1 MEAKKSITISE
12 AKKNIERYC
21 AYQER
26 CHKEVVNKL
35 KDLGIIQNA
44 IDIIVA
50 DLIQNNYLNET
61 RFAQSFARGK
71 FRIKKWGKVKIRREL
86 NKREISEYN
95 IKMGM
100 KEISNSD
107 YEETFNKLL
116 DKKLSE
122 LSHLSESKQKRK
134 IFNYLS
140 YRGWEVEKIFD
151 KFSNTDVFLVFIIRI
166 RKPHLVH

>member
-44 IDIIVA
+44 IDVIVA

-61 RFAQSFARGK
+61 RFAQSFTRGK
-71 FRIKKWGKVKIRREL
+71 FKIKKWGKVKIHREL

-100 KEISNSD
+100 KEISDSD

-122 LSHLSESKQKRK
+122 LSHLSEREQKRK
-134 IFNYLS
+134 VFNYLS
-140 YRGWEVEKIFD
+140 YRGWEVEKIFEG
-151 KFSNTDVFLVFIIRI
+151 L
-166 RKPHLVH
+166 RKI

>member
-1 MEAKKSITISE
+1 MEPRKSITISD
-12 AKKNIERYC
+12 AKKNIEHYC

-26 CHKEVVNKL
+26 CHKEVINKL
-35 KDLGIIQNA
+35 KNLGIIQNA

-71 FRIKKWGKVKIRREL
+71 FKIKKWGKVKIHREL

-100 KEISNSD
+100 KEISDSD
-107 YEETFNKLL
+107 YEETFNMLLEKKLL
-116 DKKLSE
+116 E
-122 LSHLSESKQKRK
+122 LSHLTESEKKRK

-140 YRGWEVEKIFD
+140 YRGWEVEKIFEA
-151 KFSNTDVFLVFIIRI
+151 L
-166 RKPHLVH
+166 RKI

>member
-12 AKKNIERYC
+12 AKKNIEHYC

-44 IDIIVA
+44 IDVIVT

-71 FRIKKWGKVKIRREL
+71 FKIKKWGKVKIHREL

-100 KEISNSD
+100 KEISDSD
-107 YEETFNKLL
+107 YEETFNMLL

-122 LSHLSESKQKRK
+122 LSHLSEREQKRK

-140 YRGWEVEKIFD
+140 YRGWEVEKIFEG
-151 KFSNTDVFLVFIIRI
+151 L
-166 RKPHLVH
+166 RKI

>member
-1 MEAKKSITISE
+1 MEARKSITISD
-12 AKKNIERYC
+12 AKKNIEHYC

-26 CHKEVVNKL
+26 CHKEVINKL
-35 KDLGIIQNA
+35 KNLGIIQNA

-71 FRIKKWGKVKIRREL
+71 FKIKKWGKVKIHREL

-100 KEISNSD
+100 KEISDSD
-107 YEETFNKLL
+107 YEETFNMLLEKKLL
-116 DKKLSE
+116 E
-122 LSHLSESKQKRK
+122 LSHLSESEKKRK

-140 YRGWEVEKIFD
+140 YRGWEVEKIFEA
-151 KFSNTDVFLVFIIRI
+151 L
-166 RKPHLVH
+166 RKI

>member
-12 AKKNIERYC
+12 AKKNIEHYC

-44 IDIIVA
+44 IDVIVT

-71 FRIKKWGKVKIRREL
+71 FKIKKWGKVKIHREL

-100 KEISNSD
+100 KEISDSD
-107 YEETFNKLL
+107 YEETFNTLL

-122 LSHLSESKQKRK
+122 LSHLPESEQKRK
-134 IFNYLS
+134 IFSYLS
-140 YRGWEVEKIFD
+140 YRGWEVEKIFEA
-151 KFSNTDVFLVFIIRI
+151 L
-166 RKPHLVH
+166 RKI

>member
-1 MEAKKSITISE
+1 MEPRKSITISD
-12 AKKNIERYC
+12 AKKNIEHYC

-26 CHKEVVNKL
+26 CHKEVINKL
-35 KDLGIIQNA
+35 KNLGIIQNA

-71 FRIKKWGKVKIRREL
+71 FKIKKWGKVKIHREL

-100 KEISNSD
+100 KEISDSD
-107 YEETFNKLL
+107 YEETFNILL
-116 DKKLSE
+116 EKKLSE
-122 LSHLSESKQKRK
+122 LSHLSESEKKRK

-140 YRGWEVEKIFD
+140 YRGWEVEKIFEA
-151 KFSNTDVFLVFIIRI
+151 L
-166 RKPHLVH
+166 RKL

>member
-1 MEAKKSITISE
+1 MEARKSINISD
-12 AKKNIERYC
+12 AKKNIENYC
-21 AYQER
+21 TYQER
-26 CHKEVVNKL
+26 CHKEVINRL
-35 KDLGIIQNA
+35 KNLGIIQNA
-44 IDIIVA
+44 IEKIVA

-71 FRIKKWGKVKIRREL
+71 FKIKKWGKVKIRREL

-122 LSHLSESKQKRK
+122 LSHLSESEKKRK
-134 IFNYLS
+134 VLNYLS
-140 YRGWEVEKIFD
+140 YRGWEVEKIFEA
-151 KFSNTDVFLVFIIRI
+151 L
-166 RKPHLVH
+166 RKI

>member
-12 AKKNIERYC
+12 AKKNIEHYC

-44 IDIIVA
+44 IDVIVT

-71 FRIKKWGKVKIRREL
+71 FKIKKWGKVKIHREL

-100 KEISNSD
+100 KEISDSD
-107 YEETFNKLL
+107 YEETFNMLL
-116 DKKLSE
+116 EKKLSE
-122 LSHLSESKQKRK
+122 LSHLSESEKKRK

-140 YRGWEVEKIFD
+140 YRGWEVEKIFEA
-151 KFSNTDVFLVFIIRI
+151 L
-166 RKPHLVH
+166 RKI

>member
-1 MEAKKSITISE
+1 MEAKKSITISQ
-12 AKKNIERYC
+12 AKKNIEHYY

-44 IDIIVA
+44 IDVIVT

-61 RFAQSFARGK
+61 RFAQSFTRGK
-71 FRIKKWGKVKIRREL
+71 FKIKKWGKVKIHREL
-86 NKREISEYN
+86 NKREISEYH

-100 KEISNSD
+100 KEISDSD
-107 YEETFNKLL
+107 YEETFNMLL
-116 DKKLSE
+116 EKKLSE
-122 LSHLSESKQKRK
+122 LSHLSESEKKRK

-140 YRGWEVEKIFD
+140 YRGWEVEKIFEA
-151 KFSNTDVFLVFIIRI
+151 L
-166 RKPHLVH
+166 RKI

>member
-1 MEAKKSITISE
+1 MEARKSITISD
-12 AKKNIERYC
+12 AKKNIEHYC

-26 CHKEVVNKL
+26 CHKEVINKL
-35 KDLGIIQNA
+35 KNLGIIQNA
-44 IDIIVA
+44 IEKIVA

-107 YEETFNKLL
+107 YEETFNMLL
-116 DKKLSE
+116 EKKLSE
-122 LSHLSESKQKRK
+122 LSHLSESEKKRK
-134 IFNYLS
+134 VLNYLL
-140 YRGWEVEKIFD
+140 YRGWEVEKIFEA
-151 KFSNTDVFLVFIIRI
+151 L
-166 RKPHLVH
+166 RKI

>member
-1 MEAKKSITISE
+1 MEARKSITISD
-12 AKKNIERYC
+12 AKKNIEHYC

-26 CHKEVVNKL
+26 CHKEVINKL
-35 KDLGIIQNA
+35 KNLGIIQNA

-71 FRIKKWGKVKIRREL
+71 FKIKKWGKVKIHREL

-100 KEISNSD
+100 KEISDSD

-122 LSHLSESKQKRK
+122 LSHLPESDKKRK

-140 YRGWEVEKIFD
+140 YRGWEVEKIFEA
-151 KFSNTDVFLVFIIRI
+151 L
-166 RKPHLVH
+166 RKI

>member
-1 MEAKKSITISE
+1 MEARKSITISD
-12 AKKNIERYC
+12 AKKNIEDYC

-26 CHKEVVNKL
+26 CHKEVINKL
-35 KDLGIIQNA
+35 KNLGIIQNA

-71 FRIKKWGKVKIRREL
+71 FKIKKWGKVKIHREL

-100 KEISNSD
+100 KEISDSD
-107 YEETFNKLL
+107 YEETFNMLL
-116 DKKLSE
+116 EKKLSE
-122 LSHLSESKQKRK
+122 LSHLSESEKKRK

-140 YRGWEVEKIFD
+140 YRGWEVEKIFEA
-151 KFSNTDVFLVFIIRI
+151 L
-166 RKPHLVH
+166 RKI

>member
-12 AKKNIERYC
+12 AKKNIEHYC

-44 IDIIVA
+44 IDVIVT

-71 FRIKKWGKVKIRREL
+71 FKIKKWGKVKIHREL
-86 NKREISEYN
+86 NKRKISEYN

-100 KEISNSD
+100 KEISESD

-116 DKKLSE
+116 DKKVLE
-122 LSHLSESKQKRK
+122 LSHLSESEQKRK

-140 YRGWEVEKIFD
+140 YRGWEVEKIFEGLW
-151 KFSNTDVFLVFIIRI
+151 KI
-166 RKPHLVH
+166 

>member
-12 AKKNIERYC
+12 AKKNIEHYC
-21 AYQER
+21 TYQER

-35 KDLGIIQNA
+35 KDLGVIQNA

-71 FRIKKWGKVKIRREL
+71 FKIKKWGKVKIHREL

-100 KEISNSD
+100 KEISDSD

-122 LSHLSESKQKRK
+122 LSHLSEREQKRK
-134 IFNYLS
+134 VFNYLS
-140 YRGWEVEKIFD
+140 YRGWEVEKIFEG
-151 KFSNTDVFLVFIIRI
+151 L
-166 RKPHLVH
+166 RKI

>member
-12 AKKNIERYC
+12 AKKNIEHYC

-44 IDIIVA
+44 IDVIVT

-71 FRIKKWGKVKIRREL
+71 FKIKKWGKVKIHREL

-100 KEISNSD
+100 KEISDSD

-122 LSHLSESKQKRK
+122 LSHLSEREQKRK
-134 IFNYLS
+134 VFNYLS
-140 YRGWEVEKIFD
+140 YRGWEVEKIFEG
-151 KFSNTDVFLVFIIRI
+151 L
-166 RKPHLVH
+166 RKI

>member
-12 AKKNIERYC
+12 AKKNIEHYC

-35 KDLGIIQNA
+35 KHLGIIQNA
-44 IDIIVA
+44 IDVIVA

-61 RFAQSFARGK
+61 RFARSFARGK
-71 FRIKKWGKVKIRREL
+71 FRIKKWGKVKIHREL
-86 NKREISEYN
+86 NKREISKYN

-100 KEISNSD
+100 KEISDSD
-107 YEETFNKLL
+107 YEETFNMLL

-122 LSHLSESKQKRK
+122 LSHLPESEQKRK
-134 IFNYLS
+134 IFSYLS
-140 YRGWEVEKIFD
+140 YRGWEVEKIFEA
-151 KFSNTDVFLVFIIRI
+151 L
-166 RKPHLVH
+166 RKI

>member
-35 KDLGIIQNA
+35 RDLGIIQNA
-44 IDIIVA
+44 IDVIVA

-71 FRIKKWGKVKIRREL
+71 FRIKKWGKVKIHREL
-86 NKREISEYN
+86 NKREISKYN

-100 KEISNSD
+100 KEISDSD
-107 YEETFNKLL
+107 YEETFNTLL

-122 LSHLSESKQKRK
+122 LSHLPESEQKRK
-134 IFNYLS
+134 IFSYLS
-140 YRGWEVEKIFD
+140 YRGWEVEKIFEA
-151 KFSNTDVFLVFIIRI
+151 L
-166 RKPHLVH
+166 RKI

>member
-12 AKKNIERYC
+12 AKKNIEHYC

-44 IDIIVA
+44 IDVIVA

-71 FRIKKWGKVKIRREL
+71 FKIKKWGKVKIHREL

-100 KEISNSD
+100 KEISDSD
-107 YEETFNKLL
+107 YEETFNNLL
-116 DKKLSE
+116 DKKLWE
-122 LSHLSESKQKRK
+122 LSHLSEREQKRK

-140 YRGWEVEKIFD
+140 YRGWEVEKIFEG
-151 KFSNTDVFLVFIIRI
+151 L
-166 RKPHLVH
+166 RKI

>member
-1 MEAKKSITISE
+1 MEARKSITITD
-12 AKKNIERYC
+12 AKKNIEHYC

-26 CHKEVVNKL
+26 CHKEVINKL
-35 KDLGIIQNA
+35 KNLGIIQNA

-71 FRIKKWGKVKIRREL
+71 FKIKKWGKVKIHREL

-100 KEISNSD
+100 KEISDSD

-122 LSHLSESKQKRK
+122 LSHLPESDKKRK

-140 YRGWEVEKIFD
+140 YRGWEVEKIFEA
-151 KFSNTDVFLVFIIRI
+151 L
-166 RKPHLVH
+166 RKI

>member
-12 AKKNIERYC
+12 AKKNIEHYC
-21 AYQER
+21 TYQER

-61 RFAQSFARGK
+61 RFAQSFTRGK
-71 FRIKKWGKVKIRREL
+71 FKIKKWGKVKIHREL

-100 KEISNSD
+100 KEISDSD

-122 LSHLSESKQKRK
+122 LSHLSEREQKRK
-134 IFNYLS
+134 VFNYLS
-140 YRGWEVEKIFD
+140 YRGWEVEKIFEG
-151 KFSNTDVFLVFIIRI
+151 L
-166 RKPHLVH
+166 RKI

>member
-12 AKKNIERYC
+12 AKKNIEHYC

-44 IDIIVA
+44 IDVIVA

-71 FRIKKWGKVKIRREL
+71 FKIKKWGKVKIHREL
-86 NKREISEYN
+86 NKREISKYN

-100 KEISNSD
+100 KEISDSD
-107 YEETFNKLL
+107 YEETFNTLL

-122 LSHLSESKQKRK
+122 LSHLPESEQKRK
-134 IFNYLS
+134 VFNYLS
-140 YRGWEVEKIFD
+140 YRGWEVEKIFEA
-151 KFSNTDVFLVFIIRI
+151 L
-166 RKPHLVH
+166 RKI

>member
-12 AKKNIERYC
+12 AKKNIEHYC

-26 CHKEVVNKL
+26 CHKEVINKL
-35 KDLGIIQNA
+35 KNLGIIQNA

-86 NKREISEYN
+86 NKRDISEFN

-100 KEISNSD
+100 KEISDSD
-107 YEETFNKLL
+107 YEETFNMLL
-116 DKKLSE
+116 EKKLSE
-122 LSHLSESKQKRK
+122 LSHLSESEKKRK

-140 YRGWEVEKIFD
+140 YRGWEVEKIFEA
-151 KFSNTDVFLVFIIRI
+151 L
-166 RKPHLVH
+166 RKI

>member
-1 MEAKKSITISE
+1 MEARKSITISD
-12 AKKNIERYC
+12 AKKNIEHYC

-26 CHKEVVNKL
+26 CHKEVINKL
-35 KDLGIIQNA
+35 KNLGIIQNA

-71 FRIKKWGKVKIRREL
+71 FRIKKWGKVKIHREL

-100 KEISNSD
+100 KEISDSD

-116 DKKLSE
+116 DKKLLE
-122 LSHLSESKQKRK
+122 LSRLPESEKKRK

-140 YRGWEVEKIFD
+140 YRGWEVEKIFEA
-151 KFSNTDVFLVFIIRI
+151 L
-166 RKPHLVH
+166 RKI

>member
-1 MEAKKSITISE
+1 MQSKKSLTISDAKKKLE
-12 AKKNIERYC
+12 HYC
-21 AYQER
+21 VYQER
-26 CHKEVVNKL
+26 CHKEVINKL
-35 KDLGIIQNA
+35 KELGIIPSA
-44 IDIIVA
+44 IDLIVA

-71 FRIKKWGKVKIRREL
+71 FKIKKWGKVKIHREL

-100 KEISNSD
+100 KEISDSD

-122 LSHLSESKQKRK
+122 LSHLSEREQKRK

-140 YRGWEVEKIFD
+140 YRGWEVEKIFEA
-151 KFSNTDVFLVFIIRI
+151 L
-166 RKPHLVH
+166 RKI

>member
-1 MEAKKSITISE
+1 MEPRKSITISD
-12 AKKNIERYC
+12 AKKNIEHYC

-26 CHKEVVNKL
+26 CHKEVINKL
-35 KDLGIIQNA
+35 KNLGIIQNA

-71 FRIKKWGKVKIRREL
+71 FKIKKWGKVKIHREL

-100 KEISNSD
+100 KEISDSD

-122 LSHLSESKQKRK
+122 LSHLPESDKKRK

-140 YRGWEVEKIFD
+140 YRGWEVEKIFEA
-151 KFSNTDVFLVFIIRI
+151 L
-166 RKPHLVH
+166 RKL

>member
-1 MEAKKSITISE
+1 MEARKSIKISD
-12 AKKNIERYC
+12 AKKNIEHYC

-26 CHKEVVNKL
+26 CHKEVINKL
-35 KDLGIIQNA
+35 KNLGIIQNA

-71 FRIKKWGKVKIRREL
+71 FKIKKWGKVKIHREL

-100 KEISNSD
+100 KEISDSD

-122 LSHLSESKQKRK
+122 LSHLPESDKKRK

-140 YRGWEVEKIFD
+140 YRGWEVEKIFEALR
-151 KFSNTDVFLVFIIRI
+151 NI
-166 RKPHLVH
+166 

>member
-71 FRIKKWGKVKIRREL
+71 FKIKKWGKVKIHREL
-86 NKREISEYN
+86 NKREISKYN

-100 KEISNSD
+100 KEISDSD
-107 YEETFNKLL
+107 YEETFNTLL

-122 LSHLSESKQKRK
+122 LSHLPESEQKRK
-134 IFNYLS
+134 IFSYLS
-140 YRGWEVEKIFD
+140 YRGWEVEKIFEA
-151 KFSNTDVFLVFIIRI
+151 L
-166 RKPHLVH
+166 RKI

>member
-1 MEAKKSITISE
+1 MEARKSITISD
-12 AKKNIERYC
+12 AKKNIEHYC

-26 CHKEVVNKL
+26 CHKEVINKL
-35 KDLGIIQNA
+35 KNLGIIQNA

-71 FRIKKWGKVKIRREL
+71 FKIKKWGKVKIHREL

-100 KEISNSD
+100 KEISDSD
-107 YEETFNKLL
+107 YEETFNMLL
-116 DKKLSE
+116 EKKLSE
-122 LSHLSESKQKRK
+122 LSHLSESEKKRK

-140 YRGWEVEKIFD
+140 YRGWEVEKIFEA
-151 KFSNTDVFLVFIIRI
+151 L
-166 RKPHLVH
+166 RKI

>member
-1 MEAKKSITISE
+1 MEAKKSITISD
-12 AKKNIERYC
+12 AKKNIEHYC

-26 CHKEVVNKL
+26 CHKEVINKL
-35 KDLGIIQNA
+35 KNLGIIQNA

-122 LSHLSESKQKRK
+122 LSHLSESEKKRK
-134 IFNYLS
+134 VLNYLS
-140 YRGWEVEKIFD
+140 YRGWEVEKIFEA
-151 KFSNTDVFLVFIIRI
+151 L
-166 RKPHLVH
+166 RKI

>member
-12 AKKNIERYC
+12 AKKNIEHYC

-44 IDIIVA
+44 IDVIVT

-86 NKREISEYN
+86 NKRDISEFN

-100 KEISNSD
+100 KEISDSD
-107 YEETFNKLL
+107 YEETFNMLL
-116 DKKLSE
+116 EKKLSE
-122 LSHLSESKQKRK
+122 LSHLSESEKKRK

-140 YRGWEVEKIFD
+140 YRGWEVEKIFEA
-151 KFSNTDVFLVFIIRI
+151 L
-166 RKPHLVH
+166 RKI

>member
-1 MEAKKSITISE
+1 MEARKSITISD
-12 AKKNIERYC
+12 AKKNIEHYC

-26 CHKEVVNKL
+26 CHKEVINKL
-35 KDLGIIQNA
+35 KNLGIIQNA

-100 KEISNSD
+100 KEISDSD
-107 YEETFNKLL
+107 YEETFNMLL
-116 DKKLSE
+116 EKKLSE
-122 LSHLSESKQKRK
+122 LSHLSESEKKRK

-140 YRGWEVEKIFD
+140 YRGWEVEKIFEA
-151 KFSNTDVFLVFIIRI
+151 L
-166 RKPHLVH
+166 RKI

>member
-12 AKKNIERYC
+12 AKKNIEHYC

-35 KDLGIIQNA
+35 KDLGVIQNA
-44 IDIIVA
+44 IDVIVA

-71 FRIKKWGKVKIRREL
+71 FKIKKWGKVKIHREL

-100 KEISNSD
+100 KEISDSD

-122 LSHLSESKQKRK
+122 LSHLSEREQKRK
-134 IFNYLS
+134 VFNYLS
-140 YRGWEVEKIFD
+140 YRGWEVEKIFEG
-151 KFSNTDVFLVFIIRI
+151 L
-166 RKPHLVH
+166 RKI

>member
-1 MEAKKSITISE
+1 MEAKKSMTISE
-12 AKKNIERYC
+12 AKKNIEHYC
-21 AYQER
+21 VYQER

-71 FRIKKWGKVKIRREL
+71 FKIKKWGKVKIHREL

-95 IKMGM
+95 IKIGM
-100 KEISNSD
+100 KEISDSD
-107 YEETFNKLL
+107 YEETFNMLL
-116 DKKLSE
+116 EKKLSE
-122 LSHLSESKQKRK
+122 LSHLSESEQKRK

-140 YRGWEVEKIFD
+140 YRGWEVDKIFEA
-151 KFSNTDVFLVFIIRI
+151 L
-166 RKPHLVH
+166 RKI

>member
-1 MEAKKSITISE
+1 MEPRKSITISD
-12 AKKNIERYC
+12 AKKNIEHYC

-26 CHKEVVNKL
+26 CHKEVINKL
-35 KDLGIIQNA
+35 KNLGIIQNA

-71 FRIKKWGKVKIRREL
+71 FRIKKWGKVKIHREL

-100 KEISNSD
+100 KEISDSD

-116 DKKLSE
+116 DKKLLE
-122 LSHLSESKQKRK
+122 LSRLPESEKKRK

-140 YRGWEVEKIFD
+140 YRGWEVEKIFEA
-151 KFSNTDVFLVFIIRI
+151 L
-166 RKPHLVH
+166 RKI

>member
-1 MEAKKSITISE
+1 MEARKSITISD
-12 AKKNIERYC
+12 AKKNIEHYC

-26 CHKEVVNKL
+26 CHKEVINKL
-35 KDLGIIQNA
+35 KNLGIIQNA

-71 FRIKKWGKVKIRREL
+71 FKIKKWGKVKIHREL

-122 LSHLSESKQKRK
+122 LSHLSESEKKRK
-134 IFNYLS
+134 VLNYLS
-140 YRGWEVEKIFD
+140 YRGWEADKIFEA
-151 KFSNTDVFLVFIIRI
+151 L
-166 RKPHLVH
+166 RKI